1 MPTSTQPTIVRLWNA
16 AAPGAK
22 GDAPAD
28 IPTLTIHRPQNPDGS
43 AMIICPGG
51 GYGHLAP
58 SENEPVA
65 AWLNTLGIT
74 AFALQYRIAPYRHPT
89 PLLDGQRGMRLVRS
103 RAKEWESDA
112 SRVGIIGFWSGGH
125 PDSAGWTHF
134 G

>member
-1 MPTSTQPTIVRLWNA
+1 MPTSTQPTIVRLWDD

-28 IPTLTIHRPQNPDGS
+28 IPTLTLHRPQNPDRS
-43 AMIICPGG
+43 AMIIFPGG

-74 AFALQYRIAPYRHPT
+74 ALALQYRIAPYRHPA
-89 PLLDGQRGMRLVRS
+89 PLLDGRRAIRLVRA
-103 RAKEWESDA
+103 RAKEWEIDSA
-112 SRVGIIGFWSGGH
+112 RVGVIGFSAGGH
-125 PDSAGWTHF
+125 LAA
-134 G
+134 